1 MLTEAST
8 ATLLTAAAM
17 RDAEAHAIASG
28 VSSWDMMQRAGNGVG
43 ELILRSYE
51 ARPVR
56 VMCGPGNNGG
66 DGYVAATFLRNAG
79 WEVEVGSTV
88 DPQKLA
94 GDARRAF
101 EEWGGVTIPLWDL
114 AIEQDALYIDA
125 IFGTGLDRPL
135 EGKIAAFLEKLAE
148 ARVLMVAVDIVSGV
162 NADTGLYSNILPS
175 AAFTVTFGARK
186 PGHLLLPGTA
196 LAGLLACIDI
206 GIGEFV
212 EEAGQALQ
220 LKENRPEGWMSLLR
234 WPAMSDHKYTRGSLV
249 VQSGPLFMTGASR
262 LAARAALRAGVGAVT
277 IACNR
282 EALPIH
288 AAQLSAVMTS
298 PSETPEAFAELVGLG
313 KHTGILVGPGAG
325 ISDHTRACVQAALA
339 TGKPT
344 VLDADALTSFE
355 TNPDIL
361 FNMIKGPAVMTPHD
375 GELQRLFAGRPLNL
389 DQAKWLV
396 AREAAQASGMVVV
409 LKGFDTVIAAPDGR
423 VAINFNG
430 TPVLATAGS
439 GDVLAGIIAS
449 LCAQGMPAYE
459 AACAGVSLH
468 AEAGQKFGVGLIA
481 EDIPDMLPGLFN
493 DLLRL

>member
-1 MLTEAST
+1 MLTEAT
-8 ATLLTAAAM
+8 TTTLLTAAAM
-17 RDAEAHAIASG
+17 RDAEARAIASDI
-28 VSSWDMMQRAGNGVG
+28 SSWDMMQNAGDAVA
-43 ELILRSYE
+43 ELIIRSYE
-51 ARPVR
+51 VRPVR

-66 DGYVAATFLRNAG
+66 DGYVVATLLRNAG

-88 DPQKLA
+88 DPQNLT

-101 EEWGGVTIPLWDL
+101 EEWNGLTIPLWDL
-114 AIEQDALYIDA
+114 AIDENALYVDA
-125 IFGTGLDRPL
+125 IFGTGLNRPI
-135 EGKIAAFLEKLAE
+135 EGKTAAFLEKLAA
-148 ARVLMVAVDIVSGV
+148 ARVIMVAVDIVSGV
-162 NADTGLYSNILPS
+162 NADTGFYNGTLPS

-196 LAGLLACIDI
+196 LAGLLASVDI

-212 EEAGQALQ
+212 EEAGKDLQ
-220 LKENRPEGWMSLLR
+220 LNENRPEQWLSLLR

-249 VQSGPLFMTGASR
+249 VQSGPPFMTGASR
-262 LAARAALRAGVGAVT
+262 LAARAALRSGAGAVT
-277 IACNR
+277 IACSH

-298 PSETPEAFAELVGLG
+298 PSETPEAFAELIALS

-355 TNPDIL
+355 TNPDLL
-361 FNMIKGPAVMTPHD
+361 FGMVQGPVVMTPHS

-389 DQAKWLV
+389 EQAKWLI
-396 AREAAQASGMVVV
+396 ARDAAIASGMVVV

-423 VAINFNG
+423 VTINSNG

-449 LCAQGMPAYE
+449 LCAQGMPAFE

-468 AEAGQKFGVGLIA
+468 AETGQKFGVGLIA
-481 EDIPDMLPGLFN
+481 EDMPDLLPGLFN
-493 DLLRL
+493 ELLTM